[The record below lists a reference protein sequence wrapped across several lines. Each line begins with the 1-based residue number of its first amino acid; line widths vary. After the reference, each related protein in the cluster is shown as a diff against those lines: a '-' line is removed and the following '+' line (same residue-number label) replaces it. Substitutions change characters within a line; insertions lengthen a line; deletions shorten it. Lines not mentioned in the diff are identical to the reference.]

1 MLLICFRIADI
12 IGTVKGTRVTK
23 TEGRIS
29 MEANSVYSSRINQIE
44 NQLKGLGTSPNQM
57 YTNQEVVD
65 HLKELQS
72 AMARGVFEKTHAEN
86 LRDKDIMLHFKMLA
100 EEYGLE
106 QTDTYRRF
114 EANMQDLSHTIGT
127 YIKGMC
133 GERMAKKSLKLL
145 SFDKSIRILYNMQL
159 EDEEVQAEYDA
170 IVVAPYG
177 LFVVEVK
184 NWDGEVTITS
194 GGSLTK
200 NEGGVV
206 CSLADKMSVKEALLR
221 EYLQDLFPENYHNI
235 LLIPNEKTHVQD
247 DYKRIFVCNGGALSY
262 DIRSFA
268 SEKDLLTA
276 EQVSTIAET
285 ICAHHKEQRTLC
297 TVKCDEIISDYANL
311 MARIEALAA
320 NAEAIADEHIETE
333 ELSAQKASSE
343 EKRTEAPKEEE
354 FTKRWYESIDW
365 TGVAAQV
372 AITAAAALAFTQRN
386 NLKLLWRRVF

>member
-1 MLLICFRIADI
+1 
-12 IGTVKGTRVTK
+12 
-23 TEGRIS
+23 